1 VHVTFLARNRPLIKL
16 KNTVESEH
24 PKSSVAWNS
33 LINKTYLLF
42 KNIKKT
48 IFYGGLIIAMA
59 LLMPLA
65 SHSQSSKTNFSG
77 NWTVNQSKNQMPG
90 GEKMGDSYFTVSQ
103 NEKEMIVTNHGI
115 QGSIRYNLDGKESVN
130 STPQGDNKS
139 VATWSADGKTLNIS
153 TLCLSRNR
161 SDLRRRAQGGFSG
174 RARNHLHRAPARAG
188 AGGTEPQARCLAPR
202 AGGGVAASIWSGRS
216 RLG

>member
-153 TLCLSRNR
+153 TKQKTSTADRKLTESWTLTSPSN
-161 SDLRRRAQGGFSG
+161 LTIVVTVGEKK
-174 RARNHLHRAPARAG
+174 
-188 AGGTEPQARCLAPR
+188 GTLFFERK
-202 AGGGVAASIWSGRS
+202 
-216 RLG
+216 